1 MVRLRF
7 LEISTSRH
15 GRETAYFRRGKGA
28 RVRLPPVEAENFREH
43 YDAAMAGKP
52 LPHIRDMPVTQS
64 AQRRQ
69 RVERAMREA
78 LKGARSRSQ
87 ARDLAFDL
95 SVNWLLDTVERQ
107 DFRCALT
114 GIEFYSKHTSAG
126 KTNPFA
132 PSLDR
137 IDPKRG
143 YTTDNVRIVILA
155 VNLMLLDWGPE
166 IFEQVANSFRYWKR
180 HKAGKSIPLLLNVA
194 ARTLNPLQ

>member
-1 MVRLRF
+1 MKLRF

-15 GRETAYFRRGKGA
+15 GKETIYFRRSKGV
-28 RVRLPPVEAENFREH
+28 RIRLPSVGAADFREH

-52 LPHIRDMPVTQS
+52 LPHIRDMPVTKS
-64 AQRRQ
+64 EQRRQ
-69 RVERAMREA
+69 RVERAMREG

-87 ARDLAFDL
+87 TRDLAFNL
-95 SVNWLLDTVERQ
+95 SMDWLLNTVEQQ

-114 GIEFYSKHTSAG
+114 GIEFYSKHTSSG

-137 IDPKRG
+137 IDPKKG

-180 HKAGKSIPLLLNVA
+180 HKTGKPMPAPLRIN
-194 ARTLNPLQ
+194 ARTLNSFQ